1 MAIEFFEKERIFLLQ
16 GKNST
21 YALSVALDKTVGH
34 HHWGGKIID
43 PIDIPDRRSLQVRRT
58 EADDFQEY
66 RAFGGDSKITPALK
80 VTFPDGARSAFLQY
94 KSHSIDVDTLTICM
108 TDKIYPL
115 TVKLMYRVCEDFD
128 VIERWCEI
136 RNDGDGDLTL
146 ESTYSA
152 NWHFPFRDK
161 YRITY
166 LAGAYNRE
174 FQKYQELLTPGRRVL
189 ESRTGLSGTDS
200 TPVWFCQ

>member
-1 MAIEFFEKERIFLLQ
+1 
-16 GKNST
+16 
-21 YALSVALDKTVGH
+21 
-34 HHWGGKIID
+34 
-43 PIDIPDRRSLQVRRT
+43 
-58 EADDFQEY
+58 
-66 RAFGGDSKITPALK
+66 
-80 VTFPDGARSAFLQY
+80 
-94 KSHSIDVDTLTICM
+94 
-108 TDKIYPL
+108 
-115 TVKLMYRVCEDFD
+115 MYRVCEDFD

-146 ESTYSA
+146 ESAYSA

-174 FQKYQELLTPGRRVL
+174 FRKYQELLTPGRRVL

-200 TPVWFCQ
+200 TPVWICQ